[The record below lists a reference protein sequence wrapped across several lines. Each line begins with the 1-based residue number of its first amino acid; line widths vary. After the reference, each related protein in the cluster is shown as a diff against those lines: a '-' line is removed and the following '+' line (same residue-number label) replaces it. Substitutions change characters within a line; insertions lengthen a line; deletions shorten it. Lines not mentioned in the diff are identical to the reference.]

1 MDKKHPK
8 ENHLKLSSTSSIPK
22 LSKNEKLKNFGQ
34 EEIIPPKS
42 SKNISKS
49 VLVKGSEDKNE
60 KALNN
65 AFEKTYPNYGVC
77 VHSQKPQ
84 GLMKSYAYNSYK
96 GLVKDYNE
104 DRVVVVSQIQKPQKT
119 IHRTWPKMSYFGI
132 FDGHGGET
140 CSEYLKNNYLNFLVE
155 NKNFP
160 FDIKT
165 ALVETFEKLEDEFYN
180 QNKNKP
186 KEEIDNSGSCGLVA
200 ILTENKIYIA
210 NIGDSRAIMSL
221 NNGSKVK
228 QLSIDHKPN
237 NIKEFERIIKNG
249 GKVYIDDDYK
259 EDENGKIDESQ
270 INFITNKSDLEK
282 YSKKKEVI
290 FRHSPSD
297 LAVMRTIGDLVVK
310 KKEYGGLPGN
320 IIATPEIFIYDYSP
334 SQDFMVMGCDGI
346 FDDLSN
352 EEIVEA
358 AWHIFKN
365 KAKERNYDINL
376 LTADSCD
383 MIMKYGMDL
392 LTSDNL
398 TCIVIGM
405 EGLQK
410 FLSLKKIKEKK

>member
-1 MDKKHPK
+1 MDKKQPK
-8 ENHLKLSSTSSIPK
+8 ENNLKLASTSNIPK
-22 LSKNEKLKNFGQ
+22 LNKNAKNKLFDK
-34 EEIIPPKS
+34 EDIIQTKS
-42 SKNISKS
+42 SKIISKS
-49 VLVKGSEDKNE
+49 VLVKGNEDKNT

-65 AFEKTYPNYGVC
+65 AFEKTYPNYGAC
-77 VHSQKPQ
+77 AHSQKPQ

-140 CSEYLKNNYLNFLVE
+140 CSEYLKNNFLNILVE

-165 ALVETFEKLEDEFYN
+165 ALIETFEKLEEEFYN

-200 ILTENKIYIA
+200 IMTENKIYIA

-221 NNGSKVK
+221 NNGSKIK
-228 QLSIDHKPN
+228 QLSKDHKPN

-270 INFITNKSDLEK
+270 LNFITDKSDLEK
-282 YSKKKEVI
+282 YSKEKEVI
-290 FRHSPSD
+290 FRHFPSD
-297 LAVMRTIGDLVVK
+297 LAVMRTIGDLNVK

-320 IIATPEIFIYDYSP
+320 IIATPEIFIYDYFP
-334 SQDFMVMGCDGI
+334 TQDFMIMGCDGI

-365 KAKERNYDINL
+365 KAKEKNYDINL

-383 MIMKYGMDL
+383 MIMKYAMDL

-405 EGLQK
+405 EGIQK